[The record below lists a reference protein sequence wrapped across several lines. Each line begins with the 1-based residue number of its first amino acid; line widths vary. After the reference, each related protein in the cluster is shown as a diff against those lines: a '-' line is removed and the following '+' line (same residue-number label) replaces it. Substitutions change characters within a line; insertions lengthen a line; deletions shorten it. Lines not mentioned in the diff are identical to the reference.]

1 MSSLK
6 RLLGFPLPE
15 ELITEVM
22 LTYAETSRKIRYDI
36 LSGSA
41 FACFVLMGL
50 FFNQS
55 SIMFGFNISISD
67 FFLIPVFSY
76 FLFSGRLKIKLRY
89 LSFFLALSF
98 VGFLAA
104 VFFVP
109 SITPFNASL
118 NAVLSGYIKLLASF
132 LYFLLGFSVF
142 EKGWS
147 EAIVRCYSIG
157 AFLIGFFG
165 LLVTVSE
172 IGFFRAQLLYGNF
185 RLRGLMND
193 PNYFSVIQVSALVFF
208 LRYRGMRS
216 IVRFLVS
223 LTLIFSIVASGSKT
237 GLLTLAIYSV
247 FFLFEEA
254 YRSRRKVFLLTVI
267 CLAILLALLA
277 YAALADK
284 HLDILDSISRIIPA
298 FSRVKLLFTD
308 FSSALA
314 EGGSGRNTAWDVAAS
329 IIKLSPVFGIGF
341 GTYSEVS
348 STLFGTRVIAHN
360 TFFQIFAEWG
370 IPLAVCFFVFV
381 MFQIIKASQD
391 KRKNDYV
398 VIVARDIVIVLLI
411 GSMGI
416 SLNNARMFWFFLG
429 LLASSPLSEKV
440 GRP

>member
-1 MSSLK
+1 
-6 RLLGFPLPE
+6 
-15 ELITEVM
+15 M
-22 LTYAETSRKIRYDI
+22 LTYAETSRKIRYHM
-36 LSGSA
+36 LGGLA

-55 SIMFGFNISISD
+55 SIMFGFNISLSD

-76 FLFSGRLKIKLRY
+76 FLFSGRLRIKLRY

-98 VGFLAA
+98 VGFFAA
-104 VFFVP
+104 VFFLP

-132 LYFLLGFSVF
+132 LYFLVGFSIF

-147 EAIVRCYSIG
+147 EAIVRSYSIG
-157 AFLIGFFG
+157 AFIIGFLG
-165 LLVTVSE
+165 LLVTFSGT
-172 IGFFRAQLLYGNF
+172 GFLRAQFLYGNV

-208 LRYRGMRS
+208 LRFRGMRK

-223 LTLIFSIVASGSKT
+223 LTLIMSIIASGSKT

-247 FFLFEEA
+247 FFLFEKA
-254 YRSRRKVFLLTVI
+254 YRTRRKVFLLTVI
-267 CLAILLALLA
+267 CLAVLFALLA
-277 YAALADK
+277 YAVLVDT
-284 HLDILDSISRIIPA
+284 LPDILDSLSSIFPA

-308 FSSALA
+308 FSSALV
-314 EGGSGRNTAWDVAAS
+314 EGGSGRNTAWYMAAS
-329 IIKLSPVFGIGF
+329 IIQLFPVFGIGF
-341 GTYSEVS
+341 GTYSKVS

-411 GSMGI
+411 GSLGI

-429 LLASSPLSEKV
+429 LLASSVLLGKV
-440 GRP
+440 ESLKGKTGSNE